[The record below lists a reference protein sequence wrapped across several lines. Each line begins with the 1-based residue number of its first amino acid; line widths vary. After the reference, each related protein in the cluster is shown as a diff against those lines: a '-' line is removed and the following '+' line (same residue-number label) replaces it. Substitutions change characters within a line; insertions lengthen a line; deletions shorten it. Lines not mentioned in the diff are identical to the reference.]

1 MKITKYPYWDIYKCS
16 KSYKTTDNGII
27 ILFKYMVQ
35 HDWQKFFQKK
45 RNILLDTTRWVNY
58 MGNAEELL
66 KTDML
71 SGDKALCIKV
81 ASYREIADYQ
91 LYKDK
96 SINIDRI
103 PKEIID
109 RVLKVPLI
117 RKIGNKLFLVYE
129 D

>member
-1 MKITKYPYWDIYKCS
+1 MDKGTV
-16 KSYKTTDNGII
+16 
-27 ILFKYMVQ
+27 ILFKYIYQ
-35 HDWQKFFQKK
+35 RDWQKFFHKGRSK
-45 RNILLDTTRWVNY
+45 ILDTTRWVNY

-66 KTDML
+66 KSDMMTM
-71 SGDKALCIKV
+71 DKALCIQV

-91 LYKDK
+91 LYGDT

-103 PKEIID
+103 PKEILE

-117 RKIGNKLFLVYE
+117 RKVGTKLFLVYE